1 MNFYNLEYFHQEA
14 IDSIESLR
22 VEISNCDDIG
32 KIETAIYEV
41 QRIKGELTGAD
52 QACGIEGLRGIRKNQ
67 SN

>member
-32 KIETAIYEV
+32 KIETAIYEM
-41 QRIKGELTGAD
+41 QRIKGELTDTD
-52 QACGIEGLRGIRKNQ
+52 QVCGIEGLRGIRKNQ